1 MPPHTSELSEM
12 NIVEDLTKIVG
23 VQNVLTGEMVSQRL
37 DCYLPAHAMEALC
50 VVRPETTEQVS
61 MIAAYCDGHGLA
73 LVPQGGR
80 TGLAGGAYTRPGDIA
95 LSLERMTTICPVERS
110 GLTIEVEA
118 GATLQAVQE
127 AASAAD
133 LLYPVDLGAR
143 GSATIGGTIATN
155 AGGNS
160 VLRYGMTRDQVL
172 GLEVVLADGTVL
184 SSMNRLIKNNAGFD
198 LKQMFVGSE
207 GTLGIITRAV
217 LRLRPNAGLK
227 ATAFIGLSSFDAV
240 LELFALAAA
249 EADGALSSYEVMW
262 PSFVDAVVG
271 RGNHRSPLENTHA
284 LYVLIEIESH
294 RADALISQVVTSGWE
309 RGLIDDASIA
319 QNIGQA
325 NSFWAIR
332 DDIDTLCAGSDPILL
347 YDISLPQTHMKSYI
361 DSLQDN
367 LHIYL
372 QNAKM
377 FVFGHVADGNLHL
390 VIRPG
395 EHGHHDAID
404 ALVYLPLE
412 AIGGS
417 ISAEHGIGLEKRSY
431 LHCSRTEA
439 EIDTMVRLKR
449 ALDPRST
456 LNPGKVMPLS

>member
-1 MPPHTSELSEM
+1 MTPHISELSEM
-12 NIVEDLTKIVG
+12 TIIEDLAKIVG
-23 VQNVLTGEMVSQRL
+23 VNNVLTGEEVTQRS
-37 DCYLPAHAMEALC
+37 DCYLPVHAMEALC
-50 VVRPETTEQVS
+50 IVRPETTEQVS
-61 MIAAYCDGHGLA
+61 MIAAYCDRHGLT

-80 TGLAGGAYTRPGDIA
+80 TGLAGGAYTKPGDIA
-95 LSLERMTTICPVERS
+95 LSLERMTAIAPVERS
-110 GLTIEVEA
+110 GLTVEVEA

-127 AASAAD
+127 TANAAD

-155 AGGNS
+155 AGGNC

-240 LELFALAAA
+240 LQLFALAAA
-249 EADGALSSYEVMW
+249 AADGALSSYEVMW
-262 PSFVDAVVG
+262 PSFIDTVTT
-271 RGNHRSPLENTHA
+271 RGNHRSPLEDSHA
-284 LYVLIEIESH
+284 FYVLIEIASH
-294 RADALISQVVTSGWE
+294 HADAMINQAIASGWE

-319 QNIGQA
+319 QSIGQA
-325 NSFWAIR
+325 NAFWSIR
-332 DDIDTLCAGSDPILL
+332 DDIDTLCAGPDPLLL
-347 YDISLPQTHMKSYI
+347 YDISLPQIHMEKYVN
-361 DSLQDN
+361 DLQDN
-367 LHIYL
+367 LHAYL
-372 QNAKM
+372 KDAEM
-377 FVFGHVADGNLHL
+377 AVFGHVADGNLHL

-395 EHGHHDAID
+395 EDGHHRAID
-404 ALVYLPLE
+404 DLVYLPLQMV
-412 AIGGS
+412 GGS
-417 ISAEHGIGLEKRSY
+417 VSAEHGIGLEKRSY
-431 LHCSRTEA
+431 LHCSRSGA

-456 LNPGKVMPLS
+456 LNPGKVVPLQ

>member
-1 MPPHTSELSEM
+1 MAHHTSEVSEVS
-12 NIVEDLTKIVG
+12 IVEDLAKIVG
-23 VQNVLTGEMVSQRL
+23 GPNVLTGEAVGQRL
-37 DCYLPAHAMEALC
+37 DGYLPAHAMEALC
-50 VVRPETTEQVS
+50 VVRPKTTEEVS
-61 MIAAYCDGHGLA
+61 LIAAYCDRHGLA
-73 LVPQGGR
+73 LVTQGGR

-95 LSLERMTTICPVERS
+95 LSFERMTGIGPVDRT

-118 GATLQAVQE
+118 GAILQAVQE
-127 AASAAD
+127 AARAAD

-217 LRLRPNAGLK
+217 LRLRPNAGPK

-240 LELFALAAA
+240 LELLALARA

-262 PSFVDAVVG
+262 PSFVDTVVA
-271 RGNHRSPLENTHA
+271 RGHHRSPLENPHA
-284 LYVLIEIESH
+284 FYVLIEIVSRH
-294 RADALISQVVTSGWE
+294 ADTLISQVITSGWE
-309 RGLIDDASIA
+309 RGLIEDASIA

-325 NSFWAIR
+325 DAFWAIR
-332 DDIDTLCAGSDPILL
+332 DDIDTLCAGPDPVLL
-347 YDISLPQTHMKSYI
+347 YDIGLPQIHMRRYV
-361 DSLQDN
+361 DSLQDR
-367 LHIYL
+367 LSSDL
-372 QNAKM
+372 KGAKIA
-377 FVFGHVADGNLHL
+377 VFGHVADGNLHL

-395 EHGHHDAID
+395 EQGHHDAID

-417 ISAEHGIGLEKRSY
+417 ISAEHGIGLEKRAY
-431 LHCSRTEA
+431 LHCSRTGA

-449 ALDPRST
+449 TLDPRST
-456 LNPGKVMPLS
+456 LNPGKVAPLQ